1 MADIFNKKDIA
12 LKNPITADYCTIT
25 GLGISGSQSYAT
37 NVQIA
42 YQQSITRRRT
52 IGGQSQTAV
61 IYGSLPQGQIT
72 MSRLAVDSS
81 LSAVGTGAG
90 WDICQ
95 PGELTITLGS
105 ACGSGGGTYTCTGC
119 IVTGY
124 SVSMEADSLTVMDNV
139 TIEFMQMKK

>member
-12 LKNPITADYCTIT
+12 LKQPITADYCTIS
-25 GLGISGSQSYAT
+25 GLGGDESYAT

-52 IGGQSQTAV
+52 IGGQSQFAV
-61 IYGSLPQGQIT
+61 VYGALPQGQIT

-81 LSAVGTGAG
+81 LSSV
-90 WDICQ
+90 
-95 PGELTITLGS
+95 
-105 ACGSGGGTYTCTGC
+105 GSGACWDVCTPGDISINLKSNCGQGSQTFRCSGC

-124 SVSMEADSLTVMDNV
+124 SVSLEADSLTVMDNV
-139 TIEFMQMKK
+139 TIEFMQMKTA